1 VVRRPTPQDKFS
13 FGLWTVGWTGI
24 DPFGSATRP
33 ARDPWEYAERLAEL
47 GAWGVTF
54 HDNDVFPFDADD
66 ATREKIVGR
75 FKEATDAAGLTI
87 EKVTTNTFSHPVFK
101 DGGLTS
107 NDRGGRRSRPPARAA
122 VERHRIGAR
131 RSVPPPAPWPPL
143 YPRSADFCALRDRVG
158 PERNFGN
165 AFLQHTLDQQ
175 WPGS

>member
-107 NDRGGRRSRPPARAA
+107 NDRGGGGGQGAWNNRSIPAEAHRAA
-122 VERHRIGAR
+122 TYPVRPSGQAR
-131 RSVPPPAPWPPL
+131 SDSRASP
-143 YPRSADFCALRDRVG
+143 
-158 PERNFGN
+158 
-165 AFLQHTLDQQ
+165 
-175 WPGS
+175 